1 MDATAPA
8 ARSNTLPLLLQDI
21 LTTIVRIQSGKQ
33 PLQDLETLRRHWKR
47 AIQEFEREAGIAGY
61 SSTEVRESEFAVVAF
76 LDETILS
83 TRDPK
88 AEEWKKR
95 PLNNE
100 LFGQAVAGDAFYD
113 RLADLER
120 GRDSAHLADVL
131 EVYVLCLMLGFEG
144 RYAPPLRA
152 EANRIAERL
161 RRRIEAIRGIDYK
174 LSPPLSL
181 TSPAL
186 EAAPAAPHSPWRM
199 WALSG
204 VGAFVLLFVI
214 YYFSLAYRVDQV
226 QSMVGNLR

>member
-8 ARSNTLPLLLQDI
+8 VRSNTLALLLQDI

-61 SSTEVRESEFAVVAF
+61 SSTEVRESEFAAVAF
-76 LDETILS
+76 IDETILS

-95 PLNNE
+95 PLINE
-100 LFGQAVAGDAFYD
+100 LFGVAVAGDAFYD
-113 RLADLER
+113 RLTDLER

-131 EVYVLCLMLGFEG
+131 EVYVLCLLLGFEG

-161 RRRIEAIRGIDYK
+161 RRRIEAIRGLDYK
-174 LSPPLSL
+174 LSPSLSL
-181 TSPAL
+181 ATPGAES
-186 EAAPAAPHSPWRM
+186 APAAPRSPWRM
-199 WALSG
+199 WALSAAT
-204 VGAFVLLFVI
+204 AFILLFII
-214 YYFSLAYRVDQV
+214 YYFSLAYRTGQV
-226 QSMVGNLR
+226 ESMVGNLR